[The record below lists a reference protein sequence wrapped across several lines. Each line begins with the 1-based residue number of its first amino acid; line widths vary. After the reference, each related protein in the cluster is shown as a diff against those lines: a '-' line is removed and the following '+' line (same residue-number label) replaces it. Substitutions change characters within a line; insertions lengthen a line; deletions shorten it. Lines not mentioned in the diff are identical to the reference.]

1 MKQSLRR
8 PLKNGAKPR
17 LFNYTIK
24 CPGIYLTN
32 ERAKKKKKDFKCEA
46 DYISSVCVSKATKN
60 YLSLTNFH
68 SAPVT
73 ILEYPPIALN
83 GRKIFQA
90 SSIRKWNIVFLEA
103 AWKGKMF
110 YSHLRF
116 SFSI

>member
-1 MKQSLRR
+1 MKELR
-8 PLKNGAKPR
+8 
-17 LFNYTIK
+17 
-24 CPGIYLTN
+24 
-32 ERAKKKKKDFKCEA
+32 KKKKQTLNVKLTTFLQFVYQKRPSD
-46 DYISSVCVSKATKN
+46 

-90 SSIRKWNIVFLEA
+90 SSIRKWNIIFLEA